1 MGQIDLNKLT
11 KSVILA
17 GASQGV
23 GALKLIQRVMDEL
36 PALLVMQSMGAS
48 MLCPDQLVMEKVS
61 NSESQVSAGKW

>member
-61 NSESQVSAGKW
+61 NSESQVSAGK